1 MAKLK
6 EELTTTTAD
15 AAKKSATV
23 GSTRSGR
30 DMLTRATY
38 NGKAIKG
45 EDTHGR
51 QWERYSP

>member
-1 MAKLK
+1 MAKFK
-6 EELTTTTAD
+6 KSLTTTTAE
-15 AAKKSATV
+15 AAKKSATT

-30 DMLTRATY
+30 DQLTRATY
-38 NGKAIKG
+38 NGKAVKG

>member
-1 MAKLK
+1 VAKFK
-6 EELTTTTAD
+6 EELTTTTAN
-15 AAKKSATV
+15 AAKKSAKV
-23 GSTRSGR
+23 GSTRLGR

-38 NGKAIKG
+38 NGKAVKG